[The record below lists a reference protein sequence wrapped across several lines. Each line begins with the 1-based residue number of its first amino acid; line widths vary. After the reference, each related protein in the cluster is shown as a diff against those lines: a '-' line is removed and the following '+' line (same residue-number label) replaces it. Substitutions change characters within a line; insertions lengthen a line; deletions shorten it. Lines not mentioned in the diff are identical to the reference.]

1 MRPTFVDE
9 IALCRVRGERDVRLV
24 RVAKLLA
31 LAGLGIS
38 KAAATDLPASL
49 VKAPAAQAFDW
60 NGFYVGGHFS
70 YATGSSNWAATQAGA
85 PSLTGSLDFFNS
97 YDSFKG
103 TGSYFLG
110 LQAGYNMMLPSRV
123 LLGAEADFSGAG
135 FPAGVADTQ
144 LFSSP
149 AAGQGSYGETVL
161 DSGTVRARIGYVF
174 NNGWLAYGTGGFAW
188 TYDQLTRTQIAGAP
202 VGGSALP
209 GTVEQQYLW
218 RLGWSVGGGVEV
230 PVTPKWTAKVEYLLT
245 DFGSSSVTF
254 PAGAQQFNSDML
266 MQSVRLGLNY
276 HLGDD
281 TAAFLRDGPSALDA
295 DTFNLHGQ
303 TTFVSQYVFPF
314 RSPYSGTNSLAPNSG
329 RETWDLTF
337 YAGMRLWEGA
347 ELWFNPEMDQGFG
360 LSDSVGAAG
369 FPSAEAFKV
378 GFSYPYARIPRLFV
392 RQTIDLGGET
402 QKVDAGINQFAGSQT
417 ANRLVIT
424 VGKFAPTDIFD
435 ANKYAHD
442 ARNDFLNWTL
452 GDTGTYDY
460 AADAWAYTYGG
471 VAEWYWGD
479 WTLRGGVFDMSA
491 APNTTNLDPTFQ
503 QFQLDGEIEHRHELW
518 GQPGK
523 LTLTG
528 FLTRG
533 RMGRFDDAVAL
544 ALATG
549 TTPSTAAVR
558 QYTSRPGMAFN
569 MEQQIR
575 DGIGAFVRAGV
586 ADGAVEPYEFTDVDR
601 TVAGGFSFSGSL
613 WGRKDDT
620 LGLAGIVNGISS
632 AHREYLNLGGLGI
645 LVGDGM
651 LPHYGPEQIL
661 ETYYSLP
668 LFSWHATLDY
678 QFINHPAYNTDR
690 GPASVIATR
699 FHTQF

>member
-1 MRPTFVDE
+1 M
-9 IALCRVRGERDVRLV
+9 
-24 RVAKLLA
+24 
-31 LAGLGIS
+31 LAGLGMD
-38 KAAATDLPASL
+38 AAAAADLPSTL
-49 VKAPAAQAFDW
+49 PVKAPTAQAFDW

-70 YATGSSNWAATQAGA
+70 YAAGSSNWTATQAGA
-85 PSLTGSLDFFNS
+85 PPLAGSLDFFNS

-110 LQAGYNMMLPSRV
+110 LQAGYNVVLPSRV
-123 LLGAEADFSGAG
+123 LLGVEADFSGAG
-135 FPAGVADTQ
+135 FPAGVTDTQ
-144 LFSSP
+144 TLSSP
-149 AAGQGSYGETVL
+149 AAGLASYGETVL
-161 DSGTVRARIGYVF
+161 DSGTVRARVGYVF

-188 TYDQLTRTQIAGAP
+188 TYDQLTRTQIAGTP
-202 VGGSALP
+202 VNGFAQP
-209 GTVEQQYLW
+209 GTSEQQFLW
-218 RLGWSVGGGVEV
+218 RLGGSVGAGLEV
-230 PVTPKWTAKVEYLLT
+230 PVTAKWTAKVEYLLT
-245 DFGSSSVTF
+245 DFGNASVTF

-266 MQSVRLGLNY
+266 MHSIRLGLNY
-276 HLGDD
+276 HLDGD
-281 TAAFLRDGPSALDA
+281 TAATFLRDGPSALDA
-295 DTFNLHGQ
+295 NNFNLHGQ

-314 RSPYSGTNSLAPNSG
+314 RAPYSGTNSLAPNSG

-347 ELWFNPEMDQGFG
+347 ELWFNPELDQGFG

-369 FPSAEAFKV
+369 FTSAEAFKV

-392 RQTIDLGGET
+392 RQTIDLGGDT

-460 AADAWAYTYGG
+460 SADAWAYTYGA

-479 WTLRGGVFDMSA
+479 WTLRGGAFDMSA
-491 APNTTNLDPTFQ
+491 APNTTNLDPAFK

-558 QYTSRPGMAFN
+558 QYASRPGMAFN

-620 LGLAGIVNGISS
+620 LGVAGIVNGISS
-632 AHREYLNLGGLGI
+632 AHREYLNLGGVGI

-668 LFSWHATLDY
+668 LFSWRVTLDY
-678 QFINHPAYNTDR
+678 QLINHPAYNADR
-690 GPASVIATR
+690 GPASVIGTR
-699 FHTQF
+699 FHMQF

>member
-1 MRPTFVDE
+1 MG
-9 IALCRVRGERDVRLV
+9 RGPVVKLV
-24 RVAKLLA
+24 RFLGTLA
-31 LAGLGIS
+31 LVCLGIN
-38 KAAATDLPASL
+38 KAAAADLPSPL
-49 VKAPAAQAFDW
+49 PVKAPTAQAFDW
-60 NGFYVGGHFS
+60 NGFYFGGHFS
-70 YATGSSNWAATQAGA
+70 YAAGTSNWTATQTGA
-85 PSLTGSLDFFNS
+85 AALPLAGSLDFFNS

-110 LQAGYNMMLPSRV
+110 LQAGYNVMLPSRV
-123 LLGAEADFSGAG
+123 LLGIEGDFSAAG
-135 FPAGVADTQ
+135 FPAGVTGTQ
-144 LFSSP
+144 IFSSA
-149 AAGQGSYGETVL
+149 AAGQASYGETVL
-161 DSGTVRARIGYVF
+161 DAGTVRARIGYVF
-174 NNGWLAYGTGGFAW
+174 NNEWLAYGTGGFAW
-188 TYDQLTRTQIAGAP
+188 SYDQLTRTQIAGTP
-202 VGGSALP
+202 TGGFALP
-209 GTVEQQYLW
+209 GTTEQQFLW
-218 RLGWSVGGGVEV
+218 RLGWSVGAGLEV
-230 PVTPKWTAKVEYLLT
+230 PVTPKWTAKIEYLLT
-245 DFGSSSVTF
+245 DFGRSTVTF
-254 PAGAQQFNSDML
+254 PAGAQQFDSDML
-266 MQSVRLGLNY
+266 MQSFRVGLNY
-276 HLGDD
+276 HVDGD
-281 TAAFLRDGPSALDA
+281 TAAALLRNGPSALDA
-295 DTFNLHGQ
+295 DNFNFHGQ

-314 RSPYSGTNSLAPNSG
+314 RSPYSGTNSLAPNQG
-329 RETWDLTF
+329 RETWDMTL
-337 YAGMRLWEGA
+337 YAGMRLWSGA

-392 RQTIDLGGET
+392 RQTIGLGGET

-491 APNTTNLDPTFQ
+491 APNTTNLDPTFH
-503 QFQLDGEIEHRHELW
+503 QFQLDGELEHRHELW
-518 GQPGK
+518 GEPGK
-523 LTLTG
+523 LTLTA

-533 RMGRFDDAVAL
+533 RMGRFDDAVQV

-575 DGIGAFVRAGV
+575 DGIGAFVRAGI

-601 TVAGGFSFSGSL
+601 TAAGGFSFSGSL

-620 LGLAGIVNGISS
+620 LGVAGVINGISS
-632 AHREYLNLGGLGI
+632 AHRAYLNLGGLGI

-651 LPHYGPEQIL
+651 LPHYGPEQIF
-661 ETYYSLP
+661 EAYYSLP
-668 LFSWHATLDY
+668 LFSWRVTLDY
-678 QFINHPAYNTDR
+678 QFIDHPAYNADR

-699 FHTQF
+699 FRTQF